1 MLNVEVFSKTPAG
14 RDALAS
20 RQSGLTP
27 RLRSALIMIDGHRSL
42 AELRPLLAPLG
53 EPRELLETLHTRGLI
68 ESDLDL
74 PPMPEFPAL
83 GHEASVL
90 P

>member
-1 MLNVEVFSKTPAG
+1 MLNVEVFSKTLAG
-14 RDALAS
+14 RDALANRNS
-20 RQSGLTP
+20 RLPP
-27 RLRSALIMIDGHRSL
+27 RLRCALIMIDGRRSL
-42 AELRPLLAPLG
+42 AELTPLLSPLG
-53 EPRELLETLHTRGLI
+53 DPRDLLGSLHTQGLI